1 MTSKSV
7 IYSDNQLTSWWVI
20 NQLITH
26 PLFCGLFDV
35 NEKLLTQH
43 ISGPV
48 IKYKSATRIG
58 QGLGLGL
65 RLGQGIEL
73 GLGLR
78 LGLGLGLGIRG

>member
-1 MTSKSV
+1 M
-7 IYSDNQLTSWWVI
+7 YGLTTEASSGAF
-20 NQLITH
+20 QQEFKL
-26 PLFCGLFDV
+26 LFGV

-48 IKYKSATRIG
+48 TKYKLFKSATRVG

-65 RLGQGIEL
+65 EL

-78 LGLGLGLGIRG
+78 VSARG